1 MRLVEFL
8 NEARLDEARVNVN
21 KMPKKMVSIDGD
33 VVTIDLTK
41 KNLKQIE
48 IDNDFSKAI
57 INGKQGFLNIATEC
71 EEFEINGVGKTTF
84 SVRPE
89 NLTAKFDGEAIISF
103 LRPPRALTTNAALI
117 EIEDVVNND
126 MYLFSNWDIKDTKIV
141 RISNGTI
148 PDNEL
153 IDFLM
158 AFRNLDEITYPT
170 RTAKGQKALVT
181 LYKGR
186 RRSALDE
193 HASAKMK
200 VGPFSN
206 VSVNFWST
214 GHGDSVVVNGETL
227 TEE

>member
-8 NEARLDEARVNVN
+8 NEDRLDEARVNVN

-57 INGKQGFLNIATEC
+57 INGKQGYLNIQTEC

-89 NLTAKFDGEAIISF
+89 NLTAKFSGETIIHF
-103 LRPPRALTTNAALI
+103 IRPPRALTTNATLI
-117 EIEDVVNND
+117 EIEDVVGDD
-126 MYLFSNWDIKDTKIV
+126 MYLFANWDIKDVKYV
-141 RISNGTI
+141 NMDNGHI
-148 PDNEL
+148 PDDEL
-153 IDFLM
+153 INFLM
-158 AFRNLDEITYPT
+158 AFRHQDEITYPT
-170 RTAKGQKALVT
+170 RTAKGQNALVT

-186 RRSALDE
+186 RSSTLDS

-200 VGPFSN
+200 VGPFTD
-206 VSVNFWST
+206 VSVHFWST